1 MPALDCTDQKIIT
14 VLSQDARATT
24 SRIARETGIP
34 ERTIHHRIKR
44 LKEEKLIRTVAVV
57 NPEAFGYTLAVDMFC
72 ELEIGS
78 MPQAIAALME
88 LPEISYM
95 AISTGDQDISL
106 QALFKSSEELQEFI
120 TQKLHQVPGMRRT
133 RTALIPRILK
143 DTYQWIPPDP
153 CGGNGQKLATE
164 ST

>member
-1 MPALDCTDQKIIT
+1 M
-14 VLSQDARATT
+14 
-24 SRIARETGIP
+24 
-34 ERTIHHRIKR
+34 
-44 LKEEKLIRTVAVV
+44 IRTVAVV
-57 NPEAFGYTLAVDMFC
+57 NPEAFGYTLAVDVFC

-88 LPEISYM
+88 LPEIAYM

-106 QALFKSSEELQEFI
+106 QALFKSSEDLQEFI

-143 DTYQWIPPDP
+143 DTYQWVPPDP
-153 CGGNGQKLATE
+153 CRENGQAGKEKPFTTEHAE
-164 ST
+164 STEI